1 MKLNKMKLLKKL
13 IFFVLI
19 KINIYNLYYSKYNHK
34 NPKISIFLPVYNKEL
49 YLKNSIESLQKQNL
63 KDIEIVAVND
73 GSTDNSLKILKKL
86 SKLDRRIKIINNDR
100 NHGLLYSRAMG
111 ITNSTGNYLMN
122 LDPDDKLISNNDL
135 SSLYKMSKKED
146 YDIIIYLIKRIAV
159 NQSDYEYFK
168 YLDDNQLIFLDDH
181 ITNKLIK
188 KEVYLKAYNEFKE
201 NIFSDIWN
209 FHEDNIWSFLVRRES
224 RSIGILNKSIY
235 YYKRNKDSLNTK
247 VGNLIE
253 LKNRFDRLIKFEKID
268 YDIVIKMFKKYV
280 IDNFQF
286 SDILKNF
293 EIKKKIFNALINS
306 MKLYR
311 NQTNLYN
318 EINLILH
325 KLSQNKIIIF
335 YNDSNIDPFLNCI
348 DLNEFNNFIEAYK
361 HIISINISEINAII
375 DVNNY
380 IYSNDTLFFL
390 NNSFFYDELKPVI
403 NSHKENKFVVL
414 VDEMKNISEYKLKK
428 LKIYTCK

>member
-73 GSTDNSLKILKKL
+73 GSTDNI
-86 SKLDRRIKIINNDR
+86 
-100 NHGLLYSRAMG
+100 LYSRAMG

>member
-1 MKLNKMKLLKKL
+1 
-13 IFFVLI
+13 
-19 KINIYNLYYSKYNHK
+19 
-34 NPKISIFLPVYNKEL
+34 
-49 YLKNSIESLQKQNL
+49 
-63 KDIEIVAVND
+63 
-73 GSTDNSLKILKKL
+73 
-86 SKLDRRIKIINNDR
+86 
-100 NHGLLYSRAMG
+100 MG